1 MSGDALGERKAS
13 LENAF
18 FAKQDVELRR
28 RMAEK
33 ESAQARRAALAETS
47 GIRDEAVLDK
57 LVAMNIN
64 SETLAAMSLV
74 PLVAVAWADGT
85 IDPNERSAVLRAAE
99 QEGLSKQSANYEL
112 LNGWLA
118 KMPPPDLIT
127 VWKQYVAALVA
138 NLDDPARTTLKTQ
151 IMGRARS
158 VAEASGGFLGLTA
171 RISDAEKRIL
181 HDLEEIFQAPPVPA
195 ATV

>member
-99 QEGLSKQSANYEL
+99 QEGLSKQSPNYEL

-127 VWKQYVAALVA
+127 VWKQYVAALV
-138 NLDDPARTTLKTQ
+138 Q
-151 IMGRARS
+151 QFS
-158 VAEASGGFLGLTA
+158 FWHLT
-171 RISDAEKRIL
+171 
-181 HDLEEIFQAPPVPA
+181 V
-195 ATV
+195 

>member
-18 FAKQDVELRR
+18 FAKQDAELRR

-99 QEGLSKQSANYEL
+99 QEGLSKQSPNY
-112 LNGWLA
+112 
-118 KMPPPDLIT
+118 
-127 VWKQYVAALVA
+127 
-138 NLDDPARTTLKTQ
+138 
-151 IMGRARS
+151 
-158 VAEASGGFLGLTA
+158 
-171 RISDAEKRIL
+171 
-181 HDLEEIFQAPPVPA
+181 
-195 ATV
+195 

>member
-1 MSGDALGERKAS
+1 M
-13 LENAF
+13 
-18 FAKQDVELRR
+18 
-28 RMAEK
+28 
-33 ESAQARRAALAETS
+33 
-47 GIRDEAVLDK
+47 
-57 LVAMNIN
+57 
-64 SETLAAMSLV
+64 
-74 PLVAVAWADGT
+74 
-85 IDPNERSAVLRAAE
+85 
-99 QEGLSKQSANYEL
+99 SKQSPNYEL

-171 RISDAEKRIL
+171 RISDAEKRVL
-181 HDLEEIFQAPPVPA
+181 HDLEETFQAPPVPA

>member
-18 FAKQDVELRR
+18 FAKQDAELRR

-99 QEGLSKQSANYEL
+99 QEGLSKQSPNYEL

-118 KMPPPDLIT
+118 NRPPPDLIT

-171 RISDAEKRIL
+171 RISDAEKRVL

>member
-1 MSGDALGERKAS
+1 MSGDLLGERKAS
-13 LENAF
+13 LENVF
-18 FAKQDVELRR
+18 FAQQDIELRR

-33 ESAQARRAALAETS
+33 ESAKAGKAALAETS

-57 LVAMNIN
+57 LFAMNIN

-99 QEGLSKQSANYEL
+99 QEGLSKQSPNYEL

-118 KMPPPDLIT
+118 NRPPPDLIT

-138 NLDDPARTTLKTQ
+138 NLDDPAKTTLKTQ
-151 IMGRARS
+151 IVGRARS

-171 RISDAEKRIL
+171 RISDAEKRVL
-181 HDLEEIFQAPPVPA
+181 HDLEETFQAPPVPA
-195 ATV
+195 AMV

>member
-1 MSGDALGERKAS
+1 MSGDLLGERKAS
-13 LENAF
+13 LENVF
-18 FAKQDVELRR
+18 FAQQDIELRR